1 MKRCGM
7 WFFIGF
13 VLAILLTLCAPPERR
28 TGVFLDSPMGR
39 AHAVDRSRLLV
50 PAVELAEPSLHLE
63 ARAIRAGPDECLALF
78 YNFSLEHAPLR
89 ANETPP
95 PRIDPRGPPVLVQR
109 PSGRGYKARR
119 SPEGGELPSEPA
131 KTGAPARTVVLQ
143 RVILTTGFS

>member
-95 PRIDPRGPPVLVQR
+95 PRIDPRGPPVLV
-109 PSGRGYKARR
+109 PTA
-119 SPEGGELPSEPA
+119 
-131 KTGAPARTVVLQ
+131 Q
-143 RVILTTGFS
+143 RVRLQGPPVPRRGVNYPPNPRKPGLRQEPGFCNV

>member
-95 PRIDPRGPPVLVQR
+95 PRIDPRGPPVLVPTAQR
-109 PSGRGYKARR
+109 ARLQGPPVPRRGVNYPPNPRNWGSCKDR
-119 SPEGGELPSEPA
+119 
-131 KTGAPARTVVLQ
+131 
-143 RVILTTGFS
+143 GFATCNFYNRL